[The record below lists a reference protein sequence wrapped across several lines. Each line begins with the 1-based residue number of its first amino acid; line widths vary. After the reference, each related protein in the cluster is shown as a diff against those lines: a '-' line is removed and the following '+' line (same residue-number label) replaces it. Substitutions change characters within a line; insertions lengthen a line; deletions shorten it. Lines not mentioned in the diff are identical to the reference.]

1 MPETKIPR
9 RAAQQLGPKDQP
21 QFWRSFFHL
30 GRGQIVVGAVL
41 FVAALL
47 IVWTIRSQAAHPDYS
62 NLRRTELVQLLDNL
76 SAETRRLESE
86 VRDLTTTRDQL
97 SSGAEGAKVVDD
109 ETRRRINQLQILAG
123 TVPAQGPGIRLTI
136 HDPHAAVTPELLLDA
151 LEELRDAGAEVVEF
165 NDGVRVV
172 ASSWIDLDDRGGI
185 VVDGVSLT
193 RPIIIEAI
201 GDSATLEAGA
211 RFRGGLVS
219 EVEGSRVQ
227 GRVEISQVSELAI
240 DTVVAPRQLE
250 FAKPN

>member
-1 MPETKIPR
+1 M
-9 RAAQQLGPKDQP
+9 
-21 QFWRSFFHL
+21 
-30 GRGQIVVGAVL
+30 
-41 FVAALL
+41 
-47 IVWTIRSQAAHPDYS
+47 
-62 NLRRTELVQLLDNL
+62 
-76 SAETRRLESE
+76 
-86 VRDLTTTRDQL
+86 
-97 SSGAEGAKVVDD
+97 
-109 ETRRRINQLQILAG
+109 
-123 TVPAQGPGIRLTI
+123 
-136 HDPHAAVTPELLLDA
+136 TPELLLDA